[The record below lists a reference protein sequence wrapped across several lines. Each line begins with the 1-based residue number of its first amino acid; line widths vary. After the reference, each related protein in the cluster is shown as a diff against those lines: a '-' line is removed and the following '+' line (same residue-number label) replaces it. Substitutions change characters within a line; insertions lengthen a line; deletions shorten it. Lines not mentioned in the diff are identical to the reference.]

1 MKKSAIGIGLLILI
15 ALFIFLS
22 REKSKPSASQ
32 QASNLKTFRS
42 DYISL
47 SLPESSWACL
57 RAQDQNS
64 CYFWECHDMNGQRA
78 DRAFVR
84 QNHGEL
90 PPKAEGF
97 ADRWRA
103 EFDKHGLDR
112 VVIDSAAPPVPPLD
126 EEMAD
131 RIKKLL
137 PPQLQDDATDKDT
150 QLQQAQ
156 AAERAAENDA
166 RFQGGA
172 IQEWQRLHGNEPIPE
187 EQWKIWYRM
196 AQSNNG
202 QPAYGQGAGVN
213 AYGVY

>member
-42 DYISL
+42 DFISL

-84 QNHGEL
+84 WQTRPLTESEKSMDGHYVNLETPMPCGPDLSKIPMTEHTTTMIQGTAWREIRSKSYPNDNYDSRFFVTRESGTAIQVEIAIQL
-90 PPKAEGF
+90 GPYAEES
-97 ADRWRA
+97 R
-103 EFDKHGLDR
+103 
-112 VVIDSAAPPVPPLD
+112 
-126 EEMAD
+126 
-131 RIKKLL
+131 KKLK
-137 PPQLQDDATDKDT
+137 PPRPRK
-150 QLQQAQ
+150 
-156 AAERAAENDA
+156 R
-166 RFQGGA
+166 
-172 IQEWQRLHGNEPIPE
+172 
-187 EQWKIWYRM
+187 
-196 AQSNNG
+196 
-202 QPAYGQGAGVN
+202 
-213 AYGVY
+213 